1 MQEFG
6 LLGSLGALPRPFDP
20 ERAARGLERWRA
32 AAADDASGALDRIG
46 NDIRGR
52 ALLEAIFGNSPYLGQ
67 SALQEPALLARLLS
81 QGPKAVLA
89 EVLGETGRAAR
100 AADTAAALMAPLRR
114 AKRRVALLT
123 AVADIADLWT
133 VEQVTNALADFAEAA
148 ASAAVDRL
156 LLDAAAA
163 GEIELPQPED
173 PGRGSGYCII
183 GMGKLGA
190 RELNY
195 SSDIDLFVL
204 FDQDVVRYV
213 GAKSP
218 QDCYVRLTRG
228 LVKLMQ
234 ERTHDGYVFRTDLR
248 LRPDPGAT
256 PVALSMAAAE
266 NYYESLGQNWE
277 RAALIKARPVAGD
290 REAGRQFLD
299 RIAPFIWRKN
309 LDFAAI
315 EDIHSIKRQIHAHK
329 GHGRIKVAGH
339 NIKLGRGGIREIEFF
354 AQTQQLIAGGRD
366 RRLRLPATC
375 AAIRALAETGRIQ
388 GIVAGEL
395 IDCYEFLRRLE
406 HRLQMI
412 ADEQTHSLPADE
424 TGIAQIATFLG
435 HADAAAFEAELRRV
449 LETVQGHYAAL
460 FEQEPELG
468 TDTGSLVFTGT
479 EDDPETIETL
489 RKLGFHEPPAVATTI
504 RGWHHG
510 RYRAMRST
518 RARELLTALMPRL
531 LQALAATASADAALA
546 RFDEFLGRL
555 PAGVQ
560 LFSLLQANPGLLDF
574 VAEVMG
580 SAPRLAE
587 HLSRSPHLFDGLI
600 SADFFAPLP
609 DAARLR
615 RDLERA
621 LETARDFQDVLDGAR
636 RWVNDRRLQ
645 IGAQL
650 LRGGTDGEGTGIML
664 AAVADAALQALMPL
678 VTAEFAQNHGRVPQ
692 SGLGIIAVGRLGSR
706 EMTLESDLDLIFV
719 YDVAPGVEL
728 SDGRKPL
735 PPSQY
740 FGRLAQR
747 FINAVTALTAEG
759 RLFEVDM
766 RLRPSGHAGP
776 VAVSLE
782 TFTRYQQEDAWT
794 WEHMALTRARVIAG
808 PERLTDRVAQVIR
821 AVLTRRRDPAKLV
834 ADVADMRR
842 RIASEH
848 AETDPWAVKHVRGGL
863 VDVEF
868 LAQYLQLRHAAS
880 APDVLDP
887 HTRGAFGRL
896 AAAGCLPETTARELA
911 DADKLLGDTLA
922 LVRLCHSGR
931 FEAATA
937 APGLKA
943 LLVRLAGAA
952 DFAALERR
960 LVDTEA
966 RVRGWFE
973 TLVEKPAA
981 AIPSDAP
988 AETETE
994 GTMR

>member
-1 MQEFG
+1 MREFG
-6 LLGSLGALPRPFDP
+6 LLGSIGTLPRPFDP
-20 ERAARGLERWRA
+20 ERAARGLERWQA
-32 AAADDASGALDRIG
+32 AAAEDESGALDAIAADG
-46 NDIRGR
+46 QGR
-52 ALLEAIFGNSPYLGQ
+52 ALLEAIFGNSAFLGH
-67 SALQEPALLARLLS
+67 ALLQEPAFLARLLRHDP
-81 QGPKAVLA
+81 QAVLA
-89 EVLGETGRAAR
+89 EILAETGQAAR
-100 AADTAAALMAPLRR
+100 AAEAAAALMTPLRQ

-123 AVADIADLWT
+123 AVADITDLWT
-133 VEQVTNALADFAEAA
+133 VEQVTNALSDFAEAA

-156 LLDAAAA
+156 LLDATAA
-163 GEIELPQPED
+163 GEIELPHPEA
-173 PGRGSGYCII
+173 PGRGSGWCII

-204 FDQDVVRYV
+204 YDQEIVRYV
-213 GAKSP
+213 GPKSA

-228 LVKLMQ
+228 LVRLLQ

-290 REAGRQFLD
+290 REAGGLFLD
-299 RIAPFIWRKN
+299 RIAPFIWRRN
-309 LDFAAI
+309 LDYAAI

-329 GHGRIKVAGH
+329 GHGRIKIAGH

-388 GIVAGEL
+388 GVVAGEL
-395 IDCYEFLRRLE
+395 IDAYEFLRRLE

-424 TGIAQIATFLG
+424 TGLAHVAVFLG
-435 HADAAAFEAELRRV
+435 YADAAAFERDLRGV
-449 LETVQGHYAAL
+449 FETVQGHYAAL
-460 FEQEPELG
+460 FEQAPGLG
-468 TDTGSLVFTGT
+468 TETGSLVFTGT

-489 RKLGFHEPPAVATTI
+489 RRLGFSEPPAVAATI

-609 DAARLR
+609 AAPRLR

-621 LETARDFQDVLDGAR
+621 LETARDFQDVLDGVR
-636 RWVNDRRLQ
+636 RWVNDRKLQ

-650 LRGGTDGEGTGIML
+650 LRGGADGEGAGIML
-664 AAVADAALQALMPL
+664 ADVADAALQALLPL
-678 VTAEFAQNHGRVPQ
+678 VAAEFAVPHGRIAQ
-692 SGLGIIAVGRLGSR
+692 SGLGIIAVGRLGGR

-719 YDVAPGVEL
+719 YDVAPGVEQ

-740 FGRLAQR
+740 FARLAQR
-747 FINAVTALTAEG
+747 FINAVTALTTEG
-759 RLFEVDM
+759 RLFEIDM

-782 TFTRYQQEDAWT
+782 TFERYQQHEAWT
-794 WEHMALTRARVIAG
+794 WEHLALTRARVIAG
-808 PERLTDRVAQVIR
+808 PERLTDQVRQVVR
-821 AVLTRRRDPAKLV
+821 AVLTRPRDPAKLV
-834 ADVADMRR
+834 KDVADMRR
-842 RIASEH
+842 RIATEH

-868 LAQYLQLRHAAS
+868 MAQYLQLRHAA
-880 APDVLDP
+880 ATPAVLDP
-887 HTRGAFGRL
+887 HTRTAFGRL
-896 AAAGCLPETTARELA
+896 AEAGCLPQDVARELA
-911 DADKLLGDTLA
+911 DADKLLSDMLA

-931 FEAATA
+931 FEADSA

-943 LLVRLAGAA
+943 LLVRLAGAE

-960 LVDTEA
+960 LGDTEA
-966 RVRGWFE
+966 GVRGWYE
-973 TLVEKPAA
+973 ALIDKPA
-981 AIPSDAP
+981 SEVP
-988 AETETE
+988 AESETE
-994 GTMR
+994 GTTR